1 MAGKALLLGSNP
13 RWGEMVIIEK
23 TTGRTGEQV
32 LMTAMVPKTTVVLD
46 DPEKTATLLIHV

>member
-13 RWGEMVIIEK
+13 RWGEIVIIEK
-23 TTGRTGEQV
+23 TTGEQV
-32 LMTAMVPKTTVVLD
+32 LMTAMVPETTVALD